1 MEQIIAIPVSKNC
14 LCQHFGHC
22 EKFAVFTTE
31 DKKVT
36 GESYLIPPPHEPGVL
51 PSWLASQGVT
61 HVIAG
66 GMGQRAVSL
75 FNRQNITVFTGADE
89 KPPSTLV
96 EEFLSDKLTTGI
108 NACDH

>member
-1 MEQIIAIPVSKNC
+1 MEQIIAIPVINNS

-22 EKFAVFTTE
+22 KKFAVYTTE
-31 DKKVT
+31 NKKVIA
-36 GESYLIPPPHEPGVL
+36 ESYLIPPPHEPGVL
-51 PSWLASQGVT
+51 PSWLGSRGVT

-75 FNRQNITVFTGADE
+75 FNRHDISVFTGAEE
-89 KPPSTLV
+89 KTPRTLV
-96 EEFLSDKLTTGI
+96 EDFLTGKLTTGA

>member
-1 MEQIIAIPVSKNC
+1 MERIIAIPVGNNY

-22 EKFAVFTTE
+22 KKFAVYTTKNKE
-31 DKKVT
+31 VT
-36 GESYLIPPPHEPGVL
+36 GASYLVPPPHEPGVI

-75 FNRQNITVFTGADE
+75 FNRQNITVFTGAE
-89 KPPSTLV
+89 EQPSGTLV
-96 EEFLSDKLTTGI
+96 EDFLCDKLTTGV